1 MTELTTSPTQNG
13 SPATA
18 GEAPVISTA
27 QNVDND
33 YAGRFARLTQ
43 KERQMQTLRE
53 SMKADREELESY
65 RNLKKTAATNPNEL
79 LQKFGLSYGE
89 LTEKILTPEDKYES
103 IEKRLAKFEQ
113 DQQDSLLKTQE
124 RTNQE
129 AYDKGLN
136 IIKSF
141 VDERSDE
148 YEYIKIN
155 EGYDD
160 VLDLAAKY
168 FKETGK
174 YLSFEEAA
182 NLVEKHFEAEAD
194 KYTTSKKLQAKFQQ
208 SQQPKDGSSVSE
220 KLFSSPSDTSKTL
233 TNNATATATP
243 QESVADDKILMQRA
257 IQAYRSG
264 AIKR

>member
-1 MTELTTSPTQNG
+1 MTEFTTSPTQTG
-13 SPATA
+13 AAPT
-18 GEAPVISTA
+18 GEASQVQSQA
-27 QNVDND
+27 SNVDND
-33 YAGRFARLTQ
+33 YASRFARLTQ

-53 SMKADREELESY
+53 SMKSDREELESY
-65 RNLKKTAATNPNEL
+65 RNLKKTASTNPNDV
-79 LQKFGLSYGE
+79 LQKFGISYGE
-89 LTEKILTPEDKYES
+89 LTEKILTPEDKYATLEQ
-103 IEKRLAKFEQ
+103 RLAKFEN
-113 DQQDSLLKTQE
+113 DQQESLIKNQE
-124 RTNQE
+124 RDNQA
-129 AYDKGLN
+129 AYDNGLN
-136 IIKSF
+136 IIRTF
-141 VDERSDE
+141 VNERADD
-148 YEYIKIN
+148 YEFIRIN

-182 NLVEKHFEAEAD
+182 NLVEKHFEQEAE

-208 SQQPKDGSSVSE
+208 AQQPKDGATVSE
-220 KLFSSPSDTSKTL
+220 KLFSNQDTKTL

-264 AIKR
+264 SIKK